1 MKRIKFLS
9 VNVFRVSK
17 NYFITALTY
26 LFSSISIIA
35 LIALVVY
42 VLNTGG
48 SLISLKLFTNNYTK
62 QVYSLSL
69 DENSDYIVNDFV
81 NPEIKKSYFSE
92 KWGIAIKDG
101 IDTEGNSKIDIVY
114 VDENSPFKTSLIDY
128 NTNEKVSVDLINS
141 VLSGFIAYT
150 KDGRV
155 FVIKASD
162 GGDTVIDEL
171 NNAEYFTRFQ
181 TTTEG
186 GGIKGSLL
194 ETLAVI
200 LLTLTI
206 ALPLGVITAV
216 YLNEYAKENKF
227 KYLLKHM
234 IDITAGIPS
243 IIFGL
248 VGGVIF
254 FRFTGGKNF
263 VSGSL
268 TLVLILL
275 PTIIKTTEES
285 LKVIPDSLRN
295 GSLALGASKTE
306 TVFKIVLPSSI
317 PGILTALFLSIGR
330 IIGESAALI
339 FVMGTAIKD
348 DFTATNASTTLAVHI
363 WTAMVQEKPNYS
375 LSSAIAIII
384 LAVVFILNVIIKLI
398 SSKLNKFKLEG

>member
-1 MKRIKFLS
+1 M
-9 VNVFRVSK
+9 FRANK
-17 NYFITALTY
+17 NYLIIVLTY

-35 LIALVVY
+35 LISLVVY

-48 SLISLKLFTNNYTK
+48 SLISLKLFTNDYTK

-69 DENSDYIVNDFV
+69 DKNSDYTINDFV
-81 NPEIKKSYFSE
+81 SPEIKDSFFSE
-92 KWGIAIKDG
+92 KWGIALKNG

-128 NTNEKVSVDLINS
+128 NTNDKINVDLVDS
-141 VLSGFIAYT
+141 VLSGFIAYAE
-150 KDGRV
+150 DGRV

-162 GGDTVIDEL
+162 GSDTVVNEL
-171 NNAEYFTRFQ
+171 NSAEYFTRLQ

-200 LLTLTI
+200 FLTLII
-206 ALPLGVITAV
+206 ALPLGIITAV

-227 KYLLKHM
+227 KHILRHM
-234 IDITAGIPS
+234 IDVTAGIPS

-306 TVFKIVLPSSI
+306 TVFKVVLPSSVS
-317 PGILTALFLSIGR
+317 GILTAVFLSIGR

-384 LAVVFILNVIIKLI
+384 LVVVFMLNMIIKFF
-398 SSKLNKFKLEG
+398 SSKLNKFKLEE